1 LTGAT
6 VSWKL
11 SGHAIRI
18 ATELNIHH
26 SFFKALEGDSEH
38 FLRARLWYMLYV
50 CDHHFSI
57 AYGRPPM
64 IAESVQIREH
74 ERFLQLPFANALD
87 YRILSQVN
95 LMQILTRIHDR
106 FAERRL
112 PQEDPSG
119 ALLSES
125 DFVDMRNFN
134 VEIDRWRMKWHA
146 RQGMRE
152 PFDLARQ
159 MID

>member
-1 LTGAT
+1 
-6 VSWKL
+6 
-11 SGHAIRI
+11 
-18 ATELNIHH
+18 
-26 SFFKALEGDSEH
+26 
-38 FLRARLWYMLYV
+38 MLYV

-95 LMQILTRIHDR
+95 LMQILTRMHDR

-119 ALLSES
+119 ALLSER

-146 RQGMRE
+146 RQGTPVSRHESTAVM
-152 PFDLARQ
+152 D
-159 MID
+159 